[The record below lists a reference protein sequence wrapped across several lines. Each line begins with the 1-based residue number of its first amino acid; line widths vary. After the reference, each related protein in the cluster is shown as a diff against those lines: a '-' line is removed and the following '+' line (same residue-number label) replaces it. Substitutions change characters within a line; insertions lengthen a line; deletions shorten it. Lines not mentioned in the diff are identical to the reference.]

1 MNASKP
7 RLLIYII
14 AFNHEQF
21 IVNVLRRIPLSLSK
35 KYEVEIL
42 INDDSSKDATFDF
55 GYQYAKNAP
64 GDFKFTVLYN
74 PVNQRYGGNQKIGY
88 HYAIKHNFDF
98 VALLHGDGQYAP
110 EYLEKLVDPLS
121 QSNID
126 AVFGS
131 RMMTKGGALKGG
143 MPLYKF
149 IGNKVITFFQNF
161 LLSTNFSEY
170 HSGYRVYRVSSLKKV
185 PFYLNT
191 NDYPFDTEII
201 IQFIMAKLKIIEIP
215 IPTYYGFE
223 VSTVHI
229 KYAIQV
235 CLTTLKA
242 KIHRLGLI
250 SDRKFDCE
258 SGVKYFDSLKENRD
272 LESLLEEAIVEGKK
286 RTQKILN

>member
-42 INDDSSKDATFDF
+42 INDDSSKDSTFDLS
-55 GYQYAKNAP
+55 YKYTKSAP
-64 GDFKFTVLYN
+64 ENFKFTILYN
-74 PVNQRYGGNQKIGY
+74 PVNQGYGGNQKIGY

-98 VALLHGDGQYAP
+98 VVLLHGDGQYAP
-110 EYLEKLVDPLS
+110 EYLEKLVSPLS
-121 QSNID
+121 QNNID

-131 RMMTKGGALKGG
+131 RMITKGAALKGG

-161 LLSTNFSEY
+161 LLLTNLSEF
-170 HSGYRVYRVSSLKKV
+170 HSGYRAYRVNSLKKI
-185 PFYLNT
+185 PFYLNS
-191 NDYPFDTEII
+191 NGYPFDTEII
-201 IQFIMAKLKIIEIP
+201 IQFIISKLKIVEIP

-223 VSTVHI
+223 FHAI
-229 KYAIQV
+229 HMMYAIQV
-235 CLTTLKA
+235 CLVSLKA
-242 KIHRLGLI
+242 KIQKFGLI
-250 SDRKFDCE
+250 YDKKFDCGSE
-258 SGVKYFDSLKENRD
+258 KKYFNLSIEKQN
-272 LESLLEEAIVEGKK
+272 LETLLEKAEIKSRKK
-286 RTQKILN
+286 TQ